1 MKPMDEARLRVLLL
15 GFGFFVPGLLLICCF
30 RRVLKSLHRTHSAI
44 CGRTRAAATI
54 TITPAPGQTG
64 VGVACFHTCENDL
77 SKWMME

>member
-15 GFGFFVPGLLLICCF
+15 ANIFVPGLLLICCF

-54 TITPAPGQTG
+54 TITPAPGQTAGGG
-64 VGVACFHTCENDL
+64 VFSHL
-77 SKWMME
+77 RK